1 MSLVPVNDN
10 HPVLNSTSPHTF
22 TENDRQFYPFQN
34 LTITDSDNYCLP
46 YGGYLASAEITLKGF
61 LTNETLMLSEDWVQK
76 GSSACNASVVLPN
89 PTDVELLHNN
99 ATLYYYDCG
108 GNGTAM
114 IRIVGRASIAQYQ
127 VRNHFI
133 ISLYSYCYI
142 SISVFHHYLS
152 IFVPFIE
159 CPEVTSVLLFI

>member
-10 HPVLNSTSPHTF
+10 PPVLNSTSPHTF
-22 TENDRQFYPFQN
+22 TENDRQFYPFRN

-76 GSSACNASVVLPN
+76 GSLACNESVVLPD

-127 VRNHFI
+127 VSNHFI
-133 ISLYSYCYI
+133 ISLYSYYYLHFCFSSSLI
-142 SISVFHHYLS
+142 NLVIFLFHL
-152 IFVPFIE
+152 
-159 CPEVTSVLLFI
+159 